1 MEGIMNLEEIYFL
14 TQIGVGIAIIVS
26 IVFVALEL
34 RQNSYL
40 LRKSMADNRVQRINW
55 LFETLVTD
63 SEFRN
68 FHQRI
73 DSDYDSFTD
82 DEKYRAMCLGIRSL
96 RSMLDELCAYFE
108 GQISKDEWISLQW
121 NMKFAAKRPN
131 VHRAYQFI
139 KDSYPEKVQEFWEA
153 LPQYSIT
160 GEPKMFDY
168 TKATPAS

>member
-1 MEGIMNLEEIYFL
+1 MFGRRRGEVEDEGGEAARAGEAHLPLSQPQRRHTAAPQPQRVTVIARLWRIIMNLEEVYFI

-63 SEFRN
+63 NEFRN

-73 DSDYDSFTD
+73 DNDYDNFTD
-82 DEKYRAMCLGIRSL
+82 DERYRAMC
-96 RSMLDELCAYFE
+96 
-108 GQISKDEWISLQW
+108 
-121 NMKFAAKRPN
+121 
-131 VHRAYQFI
+131 
-139 KDSYPEKVQEFWEA
+139 
-153 LPQYSIT
+153 
-160 GEPKMFDY
+160 
-168 TKATPAS
+168 

>member
-1 MEGIMNLEEIYFL
+1 MNLEEVYFI

-63 SEFRN
+63 NEFRN

-73 DSDYDSFTD
+73 DNDYDNFTD
-82 DEKYRAMCLGIRSL
+82 DERYRAMCLGIRSL
-96 RSMLDELCAYFE
+96 RSMLDELGAYFE
-108 GQISKDEWISLQW
+108 GQISKEEWVSLEW
-121 NMKFAAKRPN
+121 NMKYAARRPN
-131 VHRAYQFI
+131 IH
-139 KDSYPEKVQEFWEA
+139 
-153 LPQYSIT
+153 
-160 GEPKMFDY
+160 
-168 TKATPAS
+168 KA

>member
-1 MEGIMNLEEIYFL
+1 MNLEEVYFI

-26 IVFVALEL
+26 IVFVAREL

-63 SEFRN
+63 NEFRN

-73 DSDYDSFTD
+73 DNDYDNFTD

-96 RSMLDELCAYFE
+96 RSMLDELGAYFE
-108 GQISKDEWISLQW
+108 GQISKEEWVSLEW
-121 NMKFAAKRPN
+121 NMKYAARRPN
-131 VHRAYQFI
+131 IH
-139 KDSYPEKVQEFWEA
+139 
-153 LPQYSIT
+153 
-160 GEPKMFDY
+160 
-168 TKATPAS
+168 KA

>member
-1 MEGIMNLEEIYFL
+1 MNLEEVYFI

-63 SEFRN
+63 NEFRN

-73 DSDYDSFTD
+73 DNDYDNFTD

-96 RSMLDELCAYFE
+96 RSMLDELGAYFE
-108 GQISKDEWISLQW
+108 GQISKEEWVSLEW
-121 NMKFAAKRPN
+121 NMKYAARRPN
-131 VHRAYQFI
+131 IH
-139 KDSYPEKVQEFWEA
+139 
-153 LPQYSIT
+153 
-160 GEPKMFDY
+160 
-168 TKATPAS
+168 KA